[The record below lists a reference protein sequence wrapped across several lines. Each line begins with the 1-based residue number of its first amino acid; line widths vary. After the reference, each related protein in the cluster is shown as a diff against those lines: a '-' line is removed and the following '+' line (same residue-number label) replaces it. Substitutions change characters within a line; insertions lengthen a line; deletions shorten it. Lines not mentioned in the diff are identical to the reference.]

1 MMLNIKF
8 GLSSNFREVLKAEEL
23 MTSFY
28 MEREIISN
36 YLIITFKADSEK
48 PNELVEKIKE
58 EIKNIEIDEK
68 ELERL
73 KKVWISSEVM
83 MIDNI
88 SITLDNIASDI
99 IEYGKLIPNK
109 VEIYRSL
116 NKEEYDSIISKVDFT
131 NTSTLIMRPNKK

>member
-1 MMLNIKF
+1 M
-8 GLSSNFREVLKAEEL
+8 S
-23 MTSFY
+23 
-28 MEREIISN
+28 
-36 YLIITFKADSEK
+36 
-48 PNELVEKIKE
+48 
-58 EIKNIEIDEK
+58 
-68 ELERL
+68 
-73 KKVWISSEVM
+73 
-83 MIDNI
+83 DNI